1 MKASDIMEKSVIAVG
16 SDAGVSEAVRIMLQ
30 HKISGLPVID
40 AKGELV
46 GIVTEGDFLRRTETG
61 TEVQRTRWLQLLAG
75 TGRLAEEYVR
85 SHGRK
90 VAEVMTTDVAAVS
103 EDTELS
109 AIVSIMEKRR
119 IKRVPVVRDRKVVGI
134 VTRADLLRGF
144 ARVIPGGAAAEAPK
158 NDLELRN
165 RIVAELNRLP
175 WAARNTISVTVK
187 NGEVDLQG
195 AIFNVKERDALRVAA
210 ENVPGVKAVHDH
222 LVWVE
227 PMSGMALD
235 VSPT

>member
-1 MKASDIMEKSVIAVG
+1 MKASDIMEKSVITVG
-16 SDAGVSEAVRIMLQ
+16 SDAGVSEAVRVMLQ

-75 TGRLAEEYVR
+75 TGRLADEYVR

-90 VAEVMTTDVAAVS
+90 VAEVMSADVAAVS

-109 AIVSIMEKRR
+109 AIVGIMEKRG
-119 IKRVPVVRDRKVVGI
+119 IKRVPVVRDRKVVGM
-134 VTRADLLRGF
+134 VTRADLLRAF
-144 ARVIPGGAAAEAPK
+144 ARVIPGGAAAKAPRG
-158 NDLELRN
+158 DLELRN
-165 RIVAELNRLP
+165 RIVAELDRLP
-175 WAARNTISVTVK
+175 WAARNAISVTVK

-235 VSPT
+235 VSAP

>member
-1 MKASDIMEKSVIAVG
+1 MKASDIMEKSVITVG
-16 SDAGVSEAVRIMLQ
+16 SDAGVSEAVRVMLQ
-30 HKISGLPVID
+30 HKISGLPVVD

-75 TGRLAEEYVR
+75 TGRLADEYVR

-109 AIVSIMEKRR
+109 AIVGIMEKRR
-119 IKRVPVVRDRKVVGI
+119 IKRVPVVRGRKVVGM
-134 VTRADLLRGF
+134 VTRADVLRGF
-144 ARVIPGGAAAEAPK
+144 ARTIPGGAPAEAPK
-158 NDLELRN
+158 SDLELRN
-165 RIVAELNRLP
+165 RIVAEIDRLP
-175 WAARNTISVTVK
+175 WAARNAISVTVK

-210 ENVPGVKAVHDH
+210 ENVPGVKAVRDH

-227 PMSGMALD
+227 PMSGMTLD
-235 VSPT
+235 VSAP